1 MAVPSGTPKHGG
13 AVMAPIIRLPVC
25 HVKHSLMFKPHK
37 DSLFSILLRSPWW
50 ASLLIAVGLFF
61 ASRLFLPPVAAAA
74 STFPWVALALYG
86 AWRQMKVPGATRV
99 ADTLERL
106 RGMSWE
112 EFSALVADGFRREG
126 YEVTMKKGGAA
137 DLELRK
143 QGYVTLVACRRW
155 KVAQAGIAPVREL
168 QAVREAGEV
177 RSGIYI
183 TAGELSPQAAAFAA
197 EKNLSVLRDVALVTF
212 IGRIGKARA
221 KQQPV
226 AK

>member
-1 MAVPSGTPKHGG
+1 
-13 AVMAPIIRLPVC
+13 
-25 HVKHSLMFKPHK
+25 MFKPHK

-74 STFPWVALALYG
+74 STFPWVALAIYG
-86 AWRQMKVPGATRV
+86 AWRQMKVPSAARV
-99 ADTLERL
+99 AETMERL

-112 EFSALVADGFRREG
+112 EFSAVIAEGFRREG
-126 YEVTMKKGGAA
+126 YEVTINKGGAA

-168 QAVREAGEV
+168 QAAREAGEV

-197 EKNLSVLRDVALVTF
+197 DKNLRVLDGVALASFV
-212 IGRIGKARA
+212 GRLGKAPP
-221 KQQPV
+221 K
-226 AK
+226 